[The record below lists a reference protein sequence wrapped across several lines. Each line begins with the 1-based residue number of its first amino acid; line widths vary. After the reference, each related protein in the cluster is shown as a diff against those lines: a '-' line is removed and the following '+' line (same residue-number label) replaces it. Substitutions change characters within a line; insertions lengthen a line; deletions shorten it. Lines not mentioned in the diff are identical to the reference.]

1 MQKIKKEVEA
11 MSAKDIEWVE
21 KCKENPERYK
31 IYVDND
37 CISVCDCKDGKSVHS
52 FAEYGYYFALQL
64 LRYIGCNA
72 DMV

>member
-1 MQKIKKEVEA
+1 MSESDKEWIK
-11 MSAKDIEWVE
+11 

-37 CISVCDCKDGKSVHS
+37 CVSVCDCEDEEGDAVHM
-52 FAEYGYYFALQL
+52 FAEYGYYFVLQL
-64 LRYIGCNA
+64 LRHIGCNA